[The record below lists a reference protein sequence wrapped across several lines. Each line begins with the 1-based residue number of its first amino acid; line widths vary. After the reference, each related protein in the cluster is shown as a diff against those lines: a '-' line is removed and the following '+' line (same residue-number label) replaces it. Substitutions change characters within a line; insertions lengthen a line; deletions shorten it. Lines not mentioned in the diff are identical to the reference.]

1 MQIAS
6 LRPRWRALTLAGVLL
21 LTACG
26 AGNSAA
32 TETSPGGDG
41 NSAAT
46 ETSPGGDGAAADNLE
61 PAADVSPA
69 EAAER
74 NTPLLATPDDVR
86 DVEVLSVA
94 DGSITTLR
102 AAVDGDR
109 PVLLWF
115 WAPH

>member
-1 MQIAS
+1 MQTAS
-6 LRPRWRALTLAGVLL
+6 LRARRRALTLAGVLL

-32 TETSPGGDG
+32 TDT
-41 NSAAT
+41 T
-46 ETSPGGDGAAADNLE
+46 PGGDGAAADHLE

-74 NTPLLATPDDVR
+74 NTPLLSTPDDVR

-102 AAVDGDR
+102 AAIDRDR

>member
-6 LRPRWRALTLAGVLL
+6 LHSRWRALTLTGVLL

-41 NSAAT
+41 
-46 ETSPGGDGAAADNLE
+46 AAADDLE
-61 PAADVSPA
+61 PAADISPA